1 MPKEETAKDKK
12 TPTAK
17 KKEPVKESLV
27 APGHRACAGCG
38 ELLAAR
44 LVMDVAGENTIAPC
58 ATGCLEVVSSAYP
71 QSAWKM
77 PWIHSLF
84 ENPAAVATGIEA
96 ALKALGREDEASVI
110 AQGGDGST
118 ADIGIGCLSGML
130 ERGDNVLYVCY
141 DNEAYMNTGVQ
152 RSGLTPFEAST
163 STAPSGKIS
172 WGKTT
177 DKKPMPEIVAAH
189 GIPYVATAS
198 VGYYT
203 DLQKKV
209 KKALSIKG
217 PKYIQIHSPCPL
229 GWVHDPALTI
239 KVAKTAVQTGLIPI
253 FEMEYGKVTSVRKIT
268 KKKPVEEYLKLQGRF
283 RHLFKKPGGDEEL
296 KRIQA
301 IADANIEKYHLM

>member
-1 MPKEETAKDKK
+1 MEKDESTMDKK
-12 TPTAK
+12 VATK
-17 KKEPVKESLV
+17 KKEPIVESQV
-27 APGHRACAGCG
+27 TPGHRACAGCG

-44 LVMDVAGENTIAPC
+44 LVMDAAGKNVIATC

-84 ENPAAVATGIEA
+84 ENPAAVASGIEA
-96 ALKALGREDEASVI
+96 ALKALGREKEAFVI

-130 ERGDNVLYVCY
+130 ERGHNILYVCY

-163 STAPSGKIS
+163 STAPSGKVS

-177 DKKPMPEIVAAH
+177 DKKPMPEIAAAH

-198 VGYYT
+198 VGYYA

-209 KKALSIKG
+209 KKALSIQG
-217 PKYIQIHSPCPL
+217 PKYLQIHCPCPL
-229 GWVHDPALTI
+229 GWIHDPSLTI
-239 KVAKTAVQTGLIPI
+239 KVAQMAVQTGLIPL
-253 FEMEYGKVTSVRKIT
+253 FEMENGKITSVRKII
-268 KKKPVEEYLKLQGRF
+268 KKRPVEDYLKLQGRF
-283 RHLFKKPGGDEEL
+283 RHLTRKSGGEEEI

-301 IADANIEKYHLM
+301 IADHNIEKYHLM